1 MAFPSQGLLVRF
13 IIIEISKLN
22 GMKLG
27 HKLSVEMDEIFM
39 PANISLGHSQSDN
52 FFHMNNSYRLA
63 VAAFPQQQYFLPREF
78 NSESSTVRNFS
89 SSSSD
94 AEVI

>member
-1 MAFPSQGLLVRF
+1 M
-13 IIIEISKLN
+13 N
-22 GMKLG
+22 GTKLG

-39 PANISLGHSQSDN
+39 PANISLGHSDN